1 MNQIFDPNYSDSEDK
16 TLIQEAIGGS
26 RSALDTLVR
35 RHFDF
40 IYNVALR
47 YVLNPDDAE
56 DLTQEVLV
64 KVITKLSQFRHDS
77 DFRTWL
83 YRIVFNHFLTM
94 KKTKMENVVSNFD
107 QYGAGLDSIPNQ
119 DLSIEEAFSLKE
131 EVIDAKL
138 SCMTG
143 MLMCLSREQ
152 RLVYILGEFFEM
164 DSSLGSE
171 IFSISPE
178 NYRKQLS
185 RARKDLYQFMNQKC
199 GLINLDNP
207 CRCPKKTKG
216 FIEAGWVNQE
226 NLQFNNHFK
235 QRIHELVHTKSN
247 SCDTLMEEK
256 YGSLFKDHPYYN
268 KSSSKVKILEFTKDL
283 EAKKIFDL

>member
-47 YVLNPDDAE
+47 YVLSPDDAE
-56 DLTQEVLV
+56 DLTQDVLV

-235 QRIHELVHTKSN
+235 QRIHELVLTKSN

-268 KSSSKVKILEFTKDL
+268 KSSSKVKILAFTKDL

>member
-16 TLIQEAIGGS
+16 TLISEALGGS
-26 RSALDTLVR
+26 RSALDFLVR

-56 DLTQEVLV
+56 DLTQDVLV

-107 QYGAGLDSIPNQ
+107 EYGAGLDSIPNQ
-119 DLSIEEAFSLKE
+119 DLTVEEAFSLKE
-131 EVIDAKL
+131 EVVDAKL

-152 RLVYILGEFFEM
+152 RLVYILGEFFDM

-226 NLQFNNHFK
+226 NLQFNKHFK
-235 QRIHELVHTKSN
+235 QRIHELVLSKSN
-247 SCDTLMEEK
+247 LCDSLLEEK

-268 KSSSKVKILEFTKDL
+268 KSNSKIKILEFTQDL

>member
-47 YVLNPDDAE
+47 YVLSPDDAE
-56 DLTQEVLV
+56 DLTQDVLV

-235 QRIHELVHTKSN
+235 QRIHELVLTKSN

-283 EAKKIFDL
+283 EAKKIFDF